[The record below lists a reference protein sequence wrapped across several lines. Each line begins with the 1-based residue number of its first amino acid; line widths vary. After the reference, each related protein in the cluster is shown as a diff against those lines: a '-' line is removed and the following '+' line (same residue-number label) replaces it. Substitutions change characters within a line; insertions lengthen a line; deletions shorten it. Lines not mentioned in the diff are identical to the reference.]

1 MLVIAC
7 DTHPLFKQL
16 KIEWR
21 KNLHP
26 SVKTIFIQYSPNVDK
41 TILVDDDTL
50 FLPGTESF
58 EAITRK
64 TVESIEYFLQDSSFT
79 HVIRSNLSSVW
90 HFPRLIE
97 YLETREKTGLFTG
110 IIGYI
115 DENAFVS
122 GAGIHMS
129 RDVAELLVKYK
140 EKVYTYNLQDD
151 LAMSYALHDVGV
163 NITPSQNR
171 IDLITPELF
180 HSNKNR
186 IPNSIHHFRLKQV
199 GDRSLEPEF
208 MREIIELITKNDLEM
223 TL

>member
-1 MLVIAC
+1 MKILMLVIAC

-110 IIGYI
+110 VVGMDNSRY
-115 DENAFVS
+115 FVS

-129 RDVAELLVKYK
+129 RDVAELLVKHK
-140 EKVYTYNLQDD
+140 EKVYTYNFQDD
-151 LAMSYALHDVGV
+151 LAMSYALHDLGV
-163 NITPSQNR
+163 KITSIQKR
-171 IDLITPELF
+171 LDLLTPELF

-186 IPNSIHHFRLKQV
+186 IPKNAYHFRLKQE

-208 MREIIELITKNDLEM
+208 MRELIQLIQKM
-223 TL
+223 T